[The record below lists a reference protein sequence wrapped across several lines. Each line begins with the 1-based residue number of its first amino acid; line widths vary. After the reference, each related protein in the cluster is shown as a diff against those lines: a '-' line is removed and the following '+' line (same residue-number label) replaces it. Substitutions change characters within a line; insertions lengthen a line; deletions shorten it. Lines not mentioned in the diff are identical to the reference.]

1 MQSREA
7 IHQPH
12 VGDRIQ
18 CRAAGE
24 HEPPASGRADQVT
37 DDVEQR
43 VFEHELRCGRLVET
57 FLVVDR
63 GRGDIDAHHRIGVP
77 HGIERNRRTEDVMQR
92 LGVGFRLQ
100 AARPVRQRA
109 VQPHRAV
116 VFEAEHV
123 AQPAVIAIG
132 QPVAVAPRGA
142 AHVATLAAE
151 DRPAALGR
159 ADHAVEAAERIE
171 DVAIAVHQRDVRAA
185 RQVKRDGAIVADAVE
200 HADHHR
206 FVAAGERRH
215 RVGEIRMVVVMA
227 HADDRH
233 RAAQAQLPPKPPGRA
248 ERTRDMACVHRREVL
263 RPEEDAAGREF
274 LGDAAQQRRGQ
285 RDVVPACD
293 EGVDLTRIDAGA
305 VEHRQHG
312 VQALFGP
319 GGAVADAA
327 VALLLVVADQA
338 DPVGARGL
346 DQCRAAVVAGG
357 SDTDQ
362 IDALAALQ
370 FRGEVSAAFTRIG
383 AVRGVEAVA
392 RGIAAQQRIRDACR
406 QCAEKRMGR
415 TVAAVDHG
423 HCATISSAR

>member
-1 MQSREA
+1 MQSREL

-18 CRAAGE
+18 CCAAGE
-24 HEPPASGRADQVT
+24 HEPLASGGADQVA

-43 VFEHELRCGRLVET
+43 VFEHELRRGCLVET
-57 FLVVDR
+57 ILVVNR
-63 GRGDIDAHHRIGVP
+63 GRGDFDAHHRIGIP
-77 HGIERNRRTEDVMQR
+77 HGIERNWRTEDIVQR
-92 LGVGFRLQ
+92 LGVGLRLQ
-100 AARPVRQRA
+100 AARPVGERA

-116 VFEAEHV
+116 VFESEHV
-123 AQPAVIAIG
+123 AKPAVIAIG
-132 QPVAVAPRGA
+132 PAVAVAPGGG

-171 DVAIAVHQRDVRAA
+171 DVAIAVHQRDACAA
-185 RQVKRDGAIVADAVE
+185 RQVERDGAIVADAIE

-206 FVAAGERRH
+206 FVTAGERRH
-215 RVGEIRMVVVMA
+215 RVGEIRVVVVMP

-233 RAAQAQLPPKPPGRA
+233 RAAQAQLPPEPLGRS
-248 ERTRDMACVHRREVL
+248 ERARDMACVHRREVL
-263 RPEEDAAGREF
+263 RLEEDAAGRQF

-293 EGVDLTRIDAGA
+293 KGVNLFRIDAGA
-305 VEHRQHG
+305 VEHRQHR

-319 GGAVADAA
+319 VGAVADAA

-346 DQCRAAVVAGG
+346 HQCHAAVMARRSDAG
-357 SDTDQ
+357 Q
-362 IDALAALQ
+362 VDALAASQL
-370 FRGEVSAAFTRIG
+370 FGEGCAAFVRIG
-383 AVRGVEAVA
+383 AVRCMEAIA
-392 RGIAAQQRIRDACR
+392 RGIAAQQRVRDAR
-406 QCAEKRMGR
+406 GQRAEPRMGR